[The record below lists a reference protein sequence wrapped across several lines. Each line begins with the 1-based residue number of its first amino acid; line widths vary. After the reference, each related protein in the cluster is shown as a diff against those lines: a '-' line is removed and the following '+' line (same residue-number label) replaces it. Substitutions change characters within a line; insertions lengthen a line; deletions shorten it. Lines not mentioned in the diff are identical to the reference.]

1 MKILQI
7 LETAPTGLK
16 DSSALGLRN
25 SFNNEQWSNIV
36 CHFLKTAKEQEQQ
49 QPSGTVA
56 SSIMSFFIDDDTIN
70 STQLVSMHRRVG
82 KDMPTGMSPSQ
93 WQSYAQLYGMQ
104 VPNVTSAVSWEQ
116 IYNHLEPFH
125 NAECD
130 LVVRAPNT
138 RLGTSDDVLLDTQET
153 RQEFIRLVSSAGNNS
168 GLPDPLESYEQL
180 LSFFNDG
187 IDAIKV
193 SSGRDET
200 DSLDPQN
207 PRNWNDYVTSNTEN
221 NPLKPELLRRFES
234 LTAIINDGGTLPKAD
249 VIEQLWQFTLAADRL
264 IATYRRRSSQTD

>member
-1 MKILQI
+1 
-7 LETAPTGLK
+7 
-16 DSSALGLRN
+16 
-25 SFNNEQWSNIV
+25 
-36 CHFLKTAKEQEQQ
+36 
-49 QPSGTVA
+49 
-56 SSIMSFFIDDDTIN
+56 
-70 STQLVSMHRRVG
+70 
-82 KDMPTGMSPSQ
+82 
-93 WQSYAQLYGMQ
+93 MQ

-221 NPLKPELLRRFES
+221 NPLKPELLRKFES

-249 VIEQLWQFTLAADRL
+249 VIEQLWQFTLAADRI
-264 IATYRRRSSQTD
+264 IATYRRRSSQTDQTD